1 MREGPP
7 HSNPEV
13 PVSTL
18 LWLESKL
25 ERFEPLCTGV
35 CGLNES
41 CHRLEL
47 REKSFPCDRVLL
59 GKQSPELLAGKRAPG
74 ATKSGVYNYLL
85 TANIQ
90 ASYLQRNVPH
100 TFCINKQC
108 NRTASSCSAVC
119 RNAGG
124 ETGSWGKRV

>member
-74 ATKSGVYNYLL
+74 ATKSGVDNYLL
-85 TANIQ
+85 TSNIL
-90 ASYLQRNVPH
+90 Y
-100 TFCINKQC
+100 
-108 NRTASSCSAVC
+108 
-119 RNAGG
+119 
-124 ETGSWGKRV
+124 